1 MSTAGPR
8 ALPPGLGTEREQDFE
23 EIAELAAIVC
33 GTPISIV
40 SVLDDEWQYHKASLG
55 MAFSRLPI
63 TVSFCRHTVAQEGVF
78 IVPDAQA
85 DPRFAKNPIVT
96 GEPHV
101 RFYAGA
107 PIHSPEGDKIG
118 ALCVIDTI
126 PRELKA
132 YQTHALALLARQ
144 ANAQIG
150 KRVTQDVSGR

>member
-1 MSTAGPR
+1 MSKAGPR
-8 ALPPGLGTEREQDFE
+8 ALPSGLGIEREQDFE

-55 MAFSRLPI
+55 MDSSRLPI
-63 TVSFCRHTVAQEGVF
+63 SASFCRHTVRQDGIFV
-78 IVPDAQA
+78 VPDAQV
-85 DPRFAKNPIVT
+85 DPRFAKNPIVM
-96 GEPHV
+96 GEPRI

-144 ANAQIG
+144 ANAQIA
-150 KRVTQDVSGR
+150 KRVTQDVRGR